1 MPYVDL
7 FSRDDFA
14 QLYYH
19 ANTPTGSVSGFDP
32 AKATLVLLHPFAFDL
47 TWTASQMEDPRLGD
61 RYNVIAF
68 DSRFS
73 GKSRTKLSGRL
84 DYWVLAADLAYA
96 IQTLRLA
103 PAHVWAEGAES
114 TNVAMRFAMLF
125 PEMCLSLA
133 LVSVPPPT
141 ESRRFC
147 ISADDVLKMW
157 GLAESL
163 EDFEHANQE
172 LVEITVGN
180 LTPPDE
186 LDRIVTFWQQTYPPT
201 HRARFMGLMS
211 LMLNRVPLTP
221 SQLENIHQPVL
232 LIHGEKNELHSVKH
246 AERLQSRL
254 SGAKGGARLAV
265 IRGCDGFL
273 SLQPSSSSIA
283 NQFYAK
289 FLSSLP
295 PARSDFITRP
305 LSIPRRMAIALQD
318 LADITHHP
326 DVEDRDPLSC
336 LSFSLVTP
344 EVEKMQKDAFT
355 RYHRGQ
361 RNAYSPLRPDGR
373 PFREYSTRHNDH
385 WFTSDG
391 VDGLSHATGK
401 AVAVQSVQEQ
411 RKGSLPSP
419 QLPAM
424 VEPSDSSSTSTSAPS
439 TPTDYSLSLKLQ
451 RTASNTQAA
460 IERLSNPRNTS
471 SRGSLINGS
480 PLTRYLS
487 P

>member
-19 ANTPTGSVSGFDP
+19 TNSQSGSVSDFDP
-32 AKATLVLLHPFAFDL
+32 AKATIVLLHPFIFDC
-47 TWTASQMEDPRLGD
+47 TWTASQMGDPRLGD
-61 RYNVIAF
+61 RYNIIAF

-73 GKSRTKLSGRL
+73 GKSRTKLTGKL
-84 DYWVLAADLAYA
+84 DYWVLAADIAYA
-96 IQTLRLA
+96 FQTLRLA
-103 PAHVWAEGAES
+103 PAHFWAEEAES

-133 LVSVPPPT
+133 LVSVAPPT
-141 ESRRFC
+141 ESRRYLT
-147 ISADDVLKMW
+147 SADEILRMW
-157 GLAESL
+157 GFAESL
-163 EDFEHANQE
+163 EDYEHACQE
-172 LVEITVGN
+172 LVELTVGN
-180 LTPPDE
+180 DIPEDE
-186 LDRIVTFWQQTYPPT
+186 LDRVVAFWQQTYPPT

-221 SQLENIHQPVL
+221 SQVDNIHQPVL
-232 LIHGEKNELHSVKH
+232 LIHGDKNEHHPLKY

-254 SGAKGGARLAV
+254 RYAKDGARLSV
-265 IRGCDGFL
+265 LRGCGGYI
-273 SLQPSSSSIA
+273 SLQPSAASIA
-283 NQFYAK
+283 NRFYAN

-295 PARSDFITRP
+295 PTRSDFFTRP

-318 LADITHHP
+318 LSDIVHNP
-326 DVEDRDPLSC
+326 DVEDRDPSSC
-336 LSFSLVTP
+336 LSFSLIP
-344 EVEKMQKDAFT
+344 PDIAKMQQEGFT

-361 RNAYSPLRPDGR
+361 KSAYSPIRPDGR
-373 PFREYSTRHNDH
+373 PFREFSARRDDH

-391 VDGLSHATGK
+391 VDMLSYATGR
-401 AVAVQSVQEQ
+401 AVSQNIQEK

-419 QLPAM
+419 NLPLM
-424 VEPSDSSSTSTSAPS
+424 KELPETYSDS
-439 TPTDYSLSLKLQ
+439 TPPTPNEYSLTLKLQ

-460 IERLSNPRNTS
+460 IERLSNGRNTS
-471 SRGSLINGS
+471 SRGSLINGT